1 MPLRPFPVVLAVT
14 ALAALAA
21 CEPGVGGTEGSYRPV
36 EDACGAAGLQM
47 WVGQP
52 LSSLAAL
59 PLDQP
64 MRVLKPGQVM
74 TLEYQENRLSVTT
87 DDAGTITRLTCG

>member
-36 EDACGAAGLQM
+36 EDSCGAAGLQM

-52 LSSLAAL
+52 LSGLAAL

-87 DDAGTITRLTCG
+87 DDATITRLTCG

>member
-1 MPLRPFPVVLAVT
+1 MRLRLFPAVP
-14 ALAALAA
+14 ALMALAA
-21 CEPGVGGTEGSYRPV
+21 CEPGVGGTKGSYRPV
-36 EDACGAAGLQM
+36 DDACGAAGLQM

-52 LSSLAAL
+52 LTGLSAL
-59 PLDQP
+59 PLVQP

-87 DDAGTITRLTCG
+87 DEAGTITRLACG

>member
-1 MPLRPFPVVLAVT
+1 MRVRLFSAVPALI
-14 ALAALAA
+14 ALAALAG

-52 LSSLAAL
+52 LSGLAAL

-64 MRVLKPGQVM
+64 MRVLKPGQIM